1 MSGSNLPKKTRRG
14 GWAWLADN
22 LAVGAAG
29 SDRRGAGLGRWLLAA
44 VMIGL
49 GIRGLVYADFASV
62 WQRIPI
68 AHLPARMFFVYA
80 CALVELATGI
90 GLLLRRALPAAAGI
104 LAAYLL
110 LWAVLL
116 KLPAVI
122 YAPGMEATWL
132 GFGEIAVILAGAWV
146 LHALHPGNAVARGQ
160 GFAAAPRG
168 LRGARLLFVLALP
181 MIGLSHFVYVRQTV
195 GFIPAWIP
203 WPTAWAWLT
212 GGASIATGLALLFAV
227 WPRLAATLEA
237 AMLSAITLLVW
248 LPGVVAAPGNDSWT
262 PLLMSTAIASGAWVV
277 ADSYRALGWFS
288 IGTLPDRHRETV

>member
-1 MSGSNLPKKTRRG
+1 MNGSDMPGSARRG
-14 GWAWLADN
+14 WRATLADN
-22 LAVGAAG
+22 LAAGAAG
-29 SDRRGAGLGRWLLAA
+29 SERRGAGVGRLLLAA

-49 GIRGLVYADFASV
+49 GIRGLTYADFASV

-68 AHLPARMFFVYA
+68 AHLPARTFFVYA

-90 GLLLRRALPAAAGI
+90 GLLLRRALPAASGI

-122 YAPGMEATWL
+122 YVPQMEATWL
-132 GFGEIAVILAGAWV
+132 GFGEIVVILAGAWL
-146 LHALHPGNAVARGQ
+146 LHAAHPGGAATRHP
-160 GFAAAPRG
+160 GFAMGRKG

-203 WPTAWAWLT
+203 WPTAWARLT
-212 GGASIATGLALLFAV
+212 GGASLATSVALLLAV

-237 AMLSAITLLVW
+237 MMLSVITVLVW
-248 LPGVVAAPGNDSWT
+248 LPGVVTAPGNDSWT

-288 IGTLPDRHRETV
+288 IGTLPDRRREIV